1 MVGHGPEVD
10 PATLGVHSGQHDGH
24 PPRAFEAEHVGVVHH
39 RRQLLAL
46 RVAVL
51 QKKDVLV
58 IIVSSK
64 RSLVSH

>member
-24 PPRAFEAEHVGVVHH
+24 PPRALEAEHVGVVHD

-51 QKKDVLV
+51 QKKM
-58 IIVSSK
+58 
-64 RSLVSH
+64 SLLLMFRH